1 MSPEALPSEIWSSR
15 RGRPPQLN
23 QKRFSTVGGI
33 EGPNGIQLPMP
44 IVLVFN
50 PGSNSLKFELID
62 CHKDQALASQ
72 ASKLASIA
80 IDGIGKQPKLSGTQG
95 QETVPEEKTQAAD
108 MGEAVSTA
116 FSWLRRDRSLAPALG
131 KLSFIGIR
139 VVHGGLKYAGATQV
153 TPEVQRDIAAM
164 EDLAPLHNQSSL
176 DVMDALGKEV
186 SDAPVYVAFDTA
198 FHRTLPEKAWRY
210 PIERETA
217 NRHGVRKFG
226 FHGIS
231 HRYMLE
237 QYAHSIGK
245 EPSKLNLVTLHL
257 ESGSSA
263 CAIEHGRSVDT
274 TMGLTPLEGL
284 MMGSRSGSIDPA
296 IVPYLMR
303 KEEKSADD
311 ILKLLNKD
319 SGLLG
324 IAGGSLD
331 TRELVKRDDPE
342 AKLALEMFS
351 YRVRLAV
358 GAYLAALGKVDAVL
372 FGGGIGV
379 DSPWLR
385 EAVCEG
391 LKGWG
396 LEFDGDANQSSEGLR
411 RISQDTSRLQAWAMP
426 VEEGLQ
432 IAYECLQAHCA

>member
-1 MSPEALPSEIWSSR
+1 MLTA
-15 RGRPPQLN
+15 
-23 QKRFSTVGGI
+23 
-33 EGPNGIQLPMP
+33 
-44 IVLVFN
+44 LVFN
-50 PGSNSLKFELID
+50 PGSNSLKFEVIE
-62 CHKDQALASQ
+62 CEIGQEIASQ
-72 ASKLASIA
+72 AKKLASA
-80 IDGIGKQPKLSGTQG
+80 VLDGIGKQPKLLVYAGRQIVS
-95 QETVPEEKTQAAD
+95 EESSQARD
-108 MGEAVSTA
+108 MREAVSA
-116 FSWLRRDRSLAPALG
+116 ALVMLRRDNSLSYVLER
-131 KLSFIGIR
+131 LTFIGLR
-139 VVHGGLKYAGATQV
+139 VVHGGLKYAGAARMTQ
-153 TPEVQRDIAAM
+153 EVRSDIEAL

-176 DVMDALGKEV
+176 DVLTALESELPGVPVFV
-186 SDAPVYVAFDTA
+186 SFDTA

-217 NRHGVRKFG
+217 DRHGVWKFG

-237 QYAHSIGK
+237 QYAHIAGK
-245 EPSKLNLVTLHL
+245 KPEAISLVTLHL

-263 CAIEHGRSVDT
+263 CAIERGKSVDT

-303 KEEKSADD
+303 KEDKSAED
-311 ILKLLNKD
+311 ILTLLNKR

-331 TRELVKRDDPE
+331 TRELVKRGDD
-342 AKLALEMFS
+342 AARLALEMFS

-358 GAYLAALGKVDAVL
+358 GAYLAALGSAEAVL
-372 FGGGIGV
+372 FGGGIGE

-385 EAVCEG
+385 EAVCDG
-391 LKGWG
+391 LVGWG
-396 LEFDGDANQSSEGLR
+396 VELDPKANESTVGIC
-411 RISQDTSRLQAWAMP
+411 RITKESSRLHAWAMA

-432 IAYECLQAHCA
+432 IAHECMQSFAKGQS